1 MSGFN
6 IVFIVIFGIAILFF
20 VLTVVF
26 IFSSSFREKM
36 LSKQI
41 KISKNVVKNSMDDLK
56 ELNSF
61 RTDIDRDYY
70 RNIASGIKE
79 GLKDLVYCKH
89 CGKEIDNDS
98 TFCKYCGKEQ

>member
-1 MSGFN
+1 MSVFN
-6 IVFIVIFGIAILFF
+6 IVFIIIFGISILFF
-20 VLTVVF
+20 ILILAF
-26 IFSSSFREKM
+26 ILSPNLRGKM

-41 KISKNVVKNSMDDLK
+41 KISKNVVKNSMGDLK

-70 RNIASGIKE
+70 KNIASGIKE
-79 GLKDLVYCKH
+79 GLKDSVYCKY

-98 TFCKYCGKEQ
+98 VFCKHCGKQQ